1 MLGLVVRRLVAV
13 IPLLV
18 LVTFMAY
25 GIILLV
31 PGDPAITIAGE
42 NATPEQVEATRERLG
57 LNDPFVV
64 QYGRWVGNAVR
75 GDLGNS
81 LFATRPV
88 RQAIFER
95 LPITLALT
103 FSALVLAVVVA
114 VPAGILAAMRKGT
127 WLDRATTVSATLG
140 VALPNFWLGLVLVL
154 IFAIYNPWLPATG
167 YAAFSDGVWE
177 WAQHMI
183 LPAIALGA
191 AACAEVTRQLR
202 SAVIDV
208 LHQDYVRTARA
219 KGLRGPKVVGKHVLK
234 NAAVP
239 VVTVLGLQ
247 VTRLLGGAVIIEQV
261 FAIPGLGQLAV
272 SAVFNRDIPIIL
284 GVVVVAALVAIVVNL
299 LVDLSYGWF
308 NPKVRPR

>member
-1 MLGLVVRRLVAV
+1 MLRLVVRRLLAV

-25 GIILLV
+25 GIVLLV

-64 QYGRWVGNAVR
+64 QYGRWVGDAVQ
-75 GDLGNS
+75 GDLGSS
-81 LFATRPV
+81 LFASRPV

-103 FSALVLAVVVA
+103 FSALLLAVVVA

-140 VALPNFWLGLVLVL
+140 VAMPNFWLGLVLVL
-154 IFAIYNPWLPATG
+154 VFAIYNPWLPATG
-167 YAAFSDGVWE
+167 YAAFSDGVWD
-177 WAQHMI
+177 WARHMF

-191 AACAEVTRQLR
+191 AASAEVTRQLR

-208 LHQDYVRTARA
+208 LNQDYVRTARA

-247 VTRLLGGAVIIEQV
+247 VTRLLGGAVIVEQV

-272 SAVFNRDIPIIL
+272 FAVFNRDIPMIL

-299 LVDLSYGWF
+299 MVDLSYGWF